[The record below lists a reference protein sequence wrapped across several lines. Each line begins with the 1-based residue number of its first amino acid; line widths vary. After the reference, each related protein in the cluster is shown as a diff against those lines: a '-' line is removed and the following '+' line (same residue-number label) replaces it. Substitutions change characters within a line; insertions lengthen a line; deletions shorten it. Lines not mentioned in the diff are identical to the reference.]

1 MTCTRTDPCSPSPCS
16 PGVTCTAD
24 LPAGRYHCGPCPPGL
39 RGDGRDCT
47 APDPCRPNPCFP
59 GVACRAVT
67 SSDDGDSNAVEED
80 FECGVCPPGMHGDGK
95 TCTGWFTHFELG
107 IVITDKSRET
117 REGSP
122 LLTVE
127 TDENRDSKCRN
138 ERGLSLVDGSLDSSC
153 RYNRIDFCLALAPLF
168 STVHNIIFLTAHFFT
183 LKVPSASNLSRQVC
197 WVACLCVSG

>member
-67 SSDDGDSNAVEED
+67 SGDDGDSNAVEED
-80 FECGVCPPGMHGDGK
+80 FECGVCPPGMQGDGK
-95 TCTGWFTHFELG
+95 TCTGWFSEFEVHCNKRFA
-107 IVITDKSRET
+107 IFR
-117 REGSP
+117 SP
-122 LLTVE
+122 AEMLLIKLFLAGNYLIIPGQGE
-127 TDENRDSKCRN
+127 FGKCHPDWRRKNR
-138 ERGLSLVDGSLDSSC
+138 
-153 RYNRIDFCLALAPLF
+153 
-168 STVHNIIFLTAHFFT
+168 
-183 LKVPSASNLSRQVC
+183 
-197 WVACLCVSG
+197 